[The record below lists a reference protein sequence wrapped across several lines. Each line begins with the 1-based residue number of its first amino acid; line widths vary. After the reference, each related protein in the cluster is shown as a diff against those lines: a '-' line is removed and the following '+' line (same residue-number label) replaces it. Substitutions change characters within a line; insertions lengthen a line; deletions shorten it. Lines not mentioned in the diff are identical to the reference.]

1 MSESNDKNESEL
13 PTEALTPVENEQSEF
28 VKLNV
33 GGFLFQTTMA
43 TLTKVDCM
51 FKGMFSEGF
60 EAQKDPEGWIL
71 IDRDGKHFGK
81 ILEFLRNTEITL
93 PDNVKEIRE
102 LLTEAI
108 YYSIERLT
116 VLCESE
122 LRICRERKK
131 SALITS
137 SNESSSFIIR
147 NSFKPVV
154 KLYISQTNLLDK
166 CNSFTAITNLYRNVD
181 LFDKLCSNTN
191 GRIVYIKN
199 LSKDDTQCNWTFYEH
214 HGKQIDYIDCITST
228 PPSAITVSF
237 SEGQIYEKV
246 LRLVVNGK

>member
-81 ILEFLRNTEITL
+81 ILEFLRNMEITL

-108 YYSIERLT
+108 YYSIKAVVHDCESKLKRLKKGAQIVFTTSIENAPMAGSVFPFKPEVRLT
-116 VLCESE
+116 
-122 LRICRERKK
+122 I
-131 SALITS
+131 IHPGTS
-137 SNESSSFIIR
+137 SSRYSGQSIE
-147 NSFKPVV
+147 
-154 KLYISQTNLLDK
+154 NLCK
-166 CNSFTAITNLYRNVD
+166 NYQ
-181 LFDKLCSNTN
+181 LFDNLCLRSNGQIGLVKSVSKDQPICTWSFLGYN
-191 GRIVYIKN
+191 GSPREVSCIRIVNSYPQV
-199 LSKDDTQCNWTFYEH
+199 DF
-214 HGKQIDYIDCITST
+214 
-228 PPSAITVSF
+228 P
-237 SEGQIYEKV
+237 EGQIYENV
-246 LRLVVNGK
+246 LQLLAND

>member
-1 MSESNDKNESEL
+1 MSESNDKSESEL
-13 PTEALTPVENEQSEF
+13 SNETFTPVENEQSEF

-33 GGFLFQTTMA
+33 GGYLFQTTIA

-60 EAQKDPEGWIL
+60 EAKKDPEGWIL

-81 ILEFLRNTEITL
+81 ILQFLRNMKVTL
-93 PDNVKEIRE
+93 PDNVEEIRE

-108 YYSIERLT
+108 YYSIEKLT

-122 LRICRERKK
+122 LRICKEKK
-131 SALITS
+131 CVLITS
-137 SNESSSFIIR
+137 SNETSMFIIR

-154 KLYISQTNLLDK
+154 KLYISQTNLLNK
-166 CNSFTAITNLYRNVD
+166 CNTLTAITNLYRNVD
-181 LFDKLCSNTN
+181 LFDKLCSNTD

-199 LSKDDTQCNWTFYEH
+199 LAKDDTRCYWTFYEH
-214 HGKQIDYIDCITST
+214 HGKQVGFIDCIFNTL
-228 PPSAITVSF
+228 PQITVSF

-246 LRLVVNGK
+246 LQLLVND